1 MNELI
6 LAEKEYLTSKLGIRE
21 LAKKYS
27 VNRQV
32 LTGWLMAKGV
42 EISNRRAEKSFNIS
56 FFNEID
62 SEEKA
67 YWLGFMFADGSVGQY
82 KKSYRIELSLAIK
95 DSEHLQKFAN
105 ALMFSKI
112 KKTSDRCRISIG
124 SKIMFEKLIEYGC
137 TEKKSLTLEF
147 PKTSIFQ
154 DKLLITHFV
163 RGYFDG
169 DGCISHS
176 DKEKKKLNVT
186 ILGTEK
192 FLLDLNMCIY
202 PEKKMKLAKK
212 KNIYV
217 LSFNGKTGL
226 EFLKRIY
233 SGSTI
238 HLDRKKQKYNEYCR
252 LYEESYR

>member
-32 LTGWLMAKGV
+32 LTGWLMAKGI

-56 FFNEID
+56 FFDEINT
-62 SEEKA
+62 EEKA
-67 YWLGFMFADGSVGQY
+67 YWLGFMFADGFIGQY
-82 KKSYRIELSLAIK
+82 KKSYKIELSLATR
-95 DSEHLQKFAN
+95 DFNHLEKFAS
-105 ALMFSKI
+105 AIMFSKI
-112 KKTSDRCRISIG
+112 KKSDNRCRVFIG
-124 SKIMFEKLIEYGC
+124 SKKMFEKLNEYGC
-137 TEKKSLTLEF
+137 TERKSLTLKF
-147 PKTSIFQ
+147 PRVDIFQ
-154 DKLLITHFV
+154 EKSLIIHFI

-169 DGCISHS
+169 DGCITHS
-176 DKEKKKLNVT
+176 DKDGKKLNVT
-186 ILGTEK
+186 ILGTEE
-192 FLLDLNMCIY
+192 FLSGLNKCIY
-202 PEKKMKLAKK
+202 PEKEMKLTKK
-212 KNIYV
+212 GNVYV

-233 SGSTI
+233 SKSTVY
-238 HLDRKKQKYNEYCR
+238 LDRKKQKYNEYCR